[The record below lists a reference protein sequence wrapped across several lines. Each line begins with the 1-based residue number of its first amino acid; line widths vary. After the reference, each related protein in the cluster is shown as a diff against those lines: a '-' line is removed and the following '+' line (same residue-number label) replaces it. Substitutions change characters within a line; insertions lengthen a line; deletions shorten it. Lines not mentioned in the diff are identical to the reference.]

1 MLNEFRLALRTL
13 LKAPY
18 FHSVAERTQETG
30 IGMALGAE
38 RRDVLELFLRLRLL
52 CCVGI
57 VAGSVASLLFATYI
71 PARRSLAPGSPLA
84 RFLLTFSNLS
94 HSLCI

>member
-57 VAGSVASLLFATYI
+57 WPDRWHRCCLPRTF
-71 PARRSLAPGSPLA
+71 PLA
-84 RFLLTFSNLS
+84 GALRLDP
-94 HSLCI
+94 H